1 MTQPNST
8 RFDLRATHYIG
19 LVGCLVFLCGAPLGM
34 PFNIGAIID
43 AFGVSKAAAGTTATF
58 ELFAISIASLLTARF
73 SDRLPAR
80 RMLVAT
86 LLLAALFNAST
97 IFAGSIEAVVASR
110 FFAGI
115 VEGAGMSTIISIAA
129 RSSRPVLAFGLIN
142 ASVGGFIIPLSQAIH
157 IPITQFGVDG
167 AYGLYLAL
175 NLVGL
180 LFVPLL
186 PRPQAASNAEDDQ
199 APQAQSPATTLPAY
213 YGWVGLVG
221 LFVIFFSHGGMLLFS
236 ERIALGV
243 GMQLAEYS
251 NLLTVGGVLTVAGS
265 LLVGTFGARM
275 RATLPAILFVGL
287 MVLLAYPIG
296 TAATPLTLFL
306 VLPVFAAIPIAWLPV
321 FLGALVRL
329 DPSGRFAAANP
340 AFVTM
345 GGALAPMITG
355 FIADRAGF
363 PVLGIFTACAIL
375 VGLALCL
382 LTCVKAD
389 RLER

>member
-1 MTQPNST
+1 MPRPYQ
-8 RFDLRATHYIG
+8 AT
-19 LVGCLVFLCGAPLGM
+19 P
-34 PFNIGAIID
+34 
-43 AFGVSKAAAGTTATF
+43 
-58 ELFAISIASLLTARF
+58 R
-73 SDRLPAR
+73 
-80 RMLVAT
+80 VAHR
-86 LLLAALFNAST
+86 S
-97 IFAGSIEAVVASR
+97 EA
-110 FFAGI
+110 
-115 VEGAGMSTIISIAA
+115 M
-129 RSSRPVLAFGLIN
+129 
-142 ASVGGFIIPLSQAIH
+142 
-157 IPITQFGVDG
+157 
-167 AYGLYLAL
+167 
-175 NLVGL
+175 
-180 LFVPLL
+180 
-186 PRPQAASNAEDDQ
+186 PRPQSFVE
-199 APQAQSPATTLPAY
+199 APPGPGDACSGEAWPRPYDIHIREHESGARCGRP
-213 YGWVGLVG
+213 VGRPYDPV
-221 LFVIFFSHGGMLLFS
+221 S
-236 ERIALGV
+236 A
-243 GMQLAEYS
+243 
-251 NLLTVGGVLTVAGS
+251 
-265 LLVGTFGARM
+265 LVGTFGARM

-375 VGLALCL
+375 VGLALYL